1 MPVAPRARPAW
12 LGHTRAMGTQ
22 DLRYRRWQVIARRH
36 PSAFLLAAQL
46 ASLVTYPLLEG
57 HTGRVLF
64 GAFGVVIAALAVWV
78 VMRSPAVKW
87 VGWLIAIPA
96 VLLSLVAA
104 LVPGSGVALAAT
116 LLEAALYFYA
126 AASLTAYMLS
136 DHRVTSDELFAAGAT
151 FTLLMWGFAY
161 TFVACQAL
169 YPGAFT
175 GLVEPERPRTWMELL
190 FLSATNLS
198 ATGLGDVLPVHSAAR
213 VLVVLEQ
220 FCGVGYIAVVVSRLI
235 GLTVA
240 GVRRPS

>member
-1 MPVAPRARPAW
+1 MDR
-12 LGHTRAMGTQ
+12 Q
-22 DLRYRRWQVIARRH
+22 DIRFRRWQVIARRH

-46 ASLVTYPLLEG
+46 ASLVTYPLLDG
-57 HTGRVLF
+57 DTGRVLF

-78 VMRSPAVKW
+78 VMRSPAVKSVAW
-87 VGWLIAIPA
+87 VIAVPA
-96 VLLSLVAA
+96 VMLSIVAA
-104 LVPGSGVALAAT
+104 IFPGAGVGLLAT
-116 LLEAALYFYA
+116 LLEACLYFYA

-161 TFVACQAL
+161 TFVACQAI

-198 ATGLGDVLPVHSAAR
+198 ATGLGDVLPIHSAAR

-220 FCGVGYIAVVVSRLI
+220 ICGVGYIAVVVSRLI

-240 GVRRPS
+240 GARVSR

>member
-1 MPVAPRARPAW
+1 M
-12 LGHTRAMGTQ
+12 LGHTSAMGTP
-22 DLRYRRWQVIARRH
+22 DIRYRRWQVIARRH

-46 ASLVTYPLLEG
+46 LSLVTYPLLEG
-57 HTGRVLF
+57 YTGRLLF
-64 GAFGVVIAALAVWV
+64 GAFGVVIATLSVWV

-87 VGWLIAIPA
+87 VAWLIAVPA
-96 VLLSLVAA
+96 ALLTLVAA
-104 LVPGSGVALAAT
+104 LIPGSGVALAAT
-116 LLEAALYFYA
+116 LLESALYFYA

-151 FTLLMWGFAY
+151 FTLLMWAFAY
-161 TFVACQAL
+161 AFAACQAI

-198 ATGLGDVLPVHSAAR
+198 ATGLGDVLPIHSAAR

-240 GVRRPS
+240 GVRRQ